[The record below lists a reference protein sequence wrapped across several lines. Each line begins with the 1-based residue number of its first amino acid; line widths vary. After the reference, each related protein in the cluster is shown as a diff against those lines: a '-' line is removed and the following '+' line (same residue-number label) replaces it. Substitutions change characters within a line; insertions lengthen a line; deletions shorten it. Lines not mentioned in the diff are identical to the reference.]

1 MLILGQ
7 KACFLG
13 PTIFEIPRPNWYYCL
28 AGSSKMAPR
37 IFIFF
42 NCCGCQKFILCEI
55 YCYLCPQIFWVHY
68 FSLSQCAWTFAK
80 STKLPPIS
88 ENDPNKLSIR
98 HRNSYVTRC
107 ASTICYLH
115 AKFLMQSKGEASC
128 VCERN
133 FDQNSW
139 RIPLLSISLL

>member
-1 MLILGQ
+1 MKKWKFWEPFWSYQLNSTANPAHLPKNWAQ
-7 KACFLG
+7 KWLPGF
-13 PTIFEIPRPNWYYCL
+13 
-28 AGSSKMAPR
+28 S
-37 IFIFF
+37 FF
-42 NCCGCQKFILCEI
+42 SIVVGAKNLSYVKYIAT
-55 YCYLCPQIFWVHY
+55 FWVHY